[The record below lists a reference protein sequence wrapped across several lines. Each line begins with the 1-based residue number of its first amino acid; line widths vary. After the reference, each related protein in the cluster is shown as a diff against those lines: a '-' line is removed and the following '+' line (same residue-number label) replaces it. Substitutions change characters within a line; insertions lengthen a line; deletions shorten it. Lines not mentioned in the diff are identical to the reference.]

1 MSVGII
7 VQHFS
12 NFINSFAFQVGA
24 DRSRQVSSEK
34 CKHSVLDLIIADITE
49 NLPDP
54 WISVPNSAIP
64 PWNVR
69 PEKYIDTIFEFA
81 DNYIHDNA
89 ALLLFHAND
98 RDLQLEIEDCA
109 MTYDFKLLIDWW
121 ALNELPLA
129 LPRDPSATVILY
141 VDCIKF
147 HLLFSMYQYLQ
158 ISGISY

>member
-1 MSVGII
+1 M
-7 VQHFS
+7 
-12 NFINSFAFQVGA
+12 
-24 DRSRQVSSEK
+24 
-34 CKHSVLDLIIADITE
+34 DLIIADIPE
-49 NLPDP
+49 NLPVP
-54 WISVPNSAIP
+54 GISVPNSTIP

-109 MTYDFKLLIDWW
+109 MPYDFKLLIDWW

-129 LPRDPSATVILY
+129 LPRDPSATVILS
-141 VDCIKF
+141 VHCIKF
-147 HLLFSMYQYLQ
+147 HLLF
-158 ISGISY
+158 